1 MFLVDRARELI
12 IVNGFN
18 VYPAEVE
25 EAIGELP
32 GVESVAVVGRPFRR
46 TGEQVVA
53 FVTGAGLSVE
63 AINEHCADR
72 LAKFKRPSLVRL
84 VEDFQGITGKVK
96 KGVLRHS
103 LEAVGDRN

>member
-25 EAIGELP
+25 EAIAELP
-32 GVESVAVVGRPFRR
+32 GVESVAVVGRPYRR

-53 FVTGAGLSVE
+53 FVTGAGLTVE
-63 AINEHCADR
+63 AIMEHCADR
-72 LAKFKRPSLVRL
+72 LAKFKRPSLVQL
-84 VEDFQGITGKVK
+84 VDELPRGVTGKVQ
-96 KGVLRHS
+96 KGRP
-103 LEAVGDRN
+103 AAQPGGGQ